1 MENALTQAGEAAA
14 AEQAEDILES
24 PAATETGAENDSP
37 EEGEQK
43 PPRTFTQEELDAKLA
58 KQRNQRDR
66 RHSRE
71 IAALKEQMDRLAKA
85 QEERK
90 SNTNDGEPPLVAPK
104 RDDYATYEEYLEART
119 DYRTDLK
126 NRERDEQL
134 RKHQERERT
143 ERTTEAT
150 QKELVKMAN
159 DRVAEGR
166 KEFPDFDQ
174 VMQDAFED
182 GTLVQDTELYFGI
195 IESPA
200 GHRIAHY
207 LATHP
212 EEAERIGKLSPRG
225 VHREIGKLEDKF
237 SKAPEKKKAA
247 SMETLHG
254 SGRVIKPNDP
264 MRNDVSMDDYVRL
277 RNEQERKRRGY

>member
-1 MENALTQAGEAAA
+1 MENALAQAGEAAA
-14 AEQAEDILES
+14 AEQADEGLEQT
-24 PAATETGAENDSP
+24 AGTETGAEQDSP
-37 EEGEQK
+37 EGEQK
-43 PPRTFTQEELDAKLA
+43 PPRTFTQAELDAKLA

-90 SNTNDGEPPLVAPK
+90 SSNTNDEPPLVAPK

-134 RKHQERERT
+134 RKHQERERA

-150 QKELVKMAN
+150 QKEMVKMAN
-159 DRVAEGR
+159 DRVLEGR

-174 VMQDAFED
+174 IMQDAFED
-182 GTLVQDTELYFGI
+182 GVLTQDTELYYGI
-195 IESPA
+195 IESPV

-207 LATHP
+207 LAKHP
-212 EEAERIGKLSPRG
+212 EEAERIGKLPPRG
-225 VHREIGKLEDKF
+225 VHREIGKLEDKL
-237 SKAPEKKKAA
+237 SKAPEKKKAE

-264 MRNDVSMDDYVRL
+264 MRNDVTMDDFVRL